1 MRFGRVSPLQ
11 VFKFTHV
18 RGQYPILPTSTFR
31 LYFGIHT
38 KKKNFATLTTALK
51 DSGLRVT
58 YRSVKVGFNH
68 TRYQG

>member
-1 MRFGRVSPLQ
+1 LQ
-11 VFKFTHV
+11 IFNFTQIWGH
-18 RGQYPILPTSTFR
+18 YSILPTSTFR
-31 LYFGIHT
+31 LYFSIHT
-38 KKKNFATLTTALK
+38 KKKNFAPLTTALK